1 MLYTLFKTFRPI
13 YLHGRSYSFVALIL
27 WTRECPT
34 MSSNSQT
41 SRSHK
46 SKNPRGHDK
55 NSCWVTLTPWIGS
68 KPQFL
73 KILSAPSRQKRKA
86 PSLSNCDNLQR
97 LTLQR
102 TPIKHSVKHERE
114 KNNKYKNEADDDFRP
129 FSQQLFQPAHHGL
142 EENLFDK
149 NEDVFISN
157 YQSDPKP
164 SRRHTFLEKKRID
177 LEMIKEKIRNLQ
189 HWHPMKRTRTL
200 SDPEESSIFTWSR
213 SIKRA

>member
-1 MLYTLFKTFRPI
+1 MSLAISQWHTWLPYLYSWLHMLYTLFKTFRPI

-55 NSCWVTLTPWIGS
+55 NSCWVTLTPWIAS
-68 KPQFL
+68 KRQFL
-73 KILSAPSRQKRKA
+73 KTLSAPSRQKRKP

-102 TPIKHSVKHERE
+102 TPIKHSVKHESKKKINIRMRLMMTSVPFL
-114 KNNKYKNEADDDFRP
+114 NN
-129 FSQQLFQPAHHGL
+129 FSSLHIM
-142 EENLFDK
+142 
-149 NEDVFISN
+149 VW
-157 YQSDPKP
+157 
-164 SRRHTFLEKKRID
+164 KKIYS
-177 LEMIKEKIRNLQ
+177 IRTKMSL
-189 HWHPMKRTRTL
+189 
-200 SDPEESSIFTWSR
+200 
-213 SIKRA
+213 